1 MNQTKDPITVSQLTS
16 LIKSSL
22 ENDPRFL
29 SIYMHG
35 EISNFKVYPSGH
47 AYFSLKDKD
56 AVISSMM
63 WQTYVRGLDFAPK
76 DGDEV
81 VVHGKLSVYPPRGSY
96 SIVVDHMERYGE
108 GEALK
113 KLRLL
118 AEKLSKEGLFDP
130 SRKRPI
136 KAYPTH
142 VGVIAG
148 RGSAGL
154 RDIEVNLLRRYP
166 IVQLHIFPS
175 LVQGADAPKALLEAF
190 QLAQSC
196 PLDTLIIARGG
207 GSSEDLGAFND
218 ETLVRALA
226 TSKCPVIAA
235 VGHEVDVTLVDLV
248 ADLRVSTPTA
258 AAVAATPN
266 KEDIY
271 QFLDDASLRS
281 GEALKKRISML
292 KDRLNMLSQ
301 RSFFLHPES
310 IYQEKQKELQEKQSR
325 ITLSY
330 KHLIDRKAAL
340 LQNLSDRLTSVNP
353 NNVLKRGYS
362 IVEGSDGRVLTSIAN
377 IQIND
382 TLKVKLQDGSLTVH
396 TLSKEEN

>member
-1 MNQTKDPITVSQLTS
+1 MSQTKEAITVSELTS
-16 LIKSSL
+16 MIKSSL

-47 AYFSLKDKD
+47 AYFSLKDKN

-63 WQTYVRGLDFAPK
+63 WQTYVKGLDFAPK

-113 KLRLL
+113 KLRQL

-130 SRKRPI
+130 ARKRPI

-142 VGVIAG
+142 IGVIAG

-166 IVQLHIFPS
+166 IVELHVFPS
-175 LVQGADAPKALLEAF
+175 LVQGAEAPKALLEAF
-190 QLAQSC
+190 RLAQTY

-271 QFLDDASLRS
+271 QFLDDVSLRS
-281 GEALKKRISML
+281 GEALKKRISLL

-310 IYQEKQKELQEKQSR
+310 IYQEKQKELVEKKAR
-325 ITLSY
+325 ISLSY
-330 KHLIDRKAAL
+330 KHIVDHKRAL
-340 LQNLSDRLTSVNP
+340 LQNLGDRLISINP
-353 NNVLKRGYS
+353 SNVLKRGYS
-362 IVEGSDGRVLTSIAN
+362 IVEDNDGKILTSVSSIR
-377 IQIND
+377 IND
-382 TLKVKLQDGSLTVH
+382 TLKVKLQDGSITV
-396 TLSKEEN
+396 TTKSKEE

>member
-63 WQTYVRGLDFAPK
+63 WQTYVRGLSFAPK

-96 SIVVDHMERYGE
+96 SIVVDRMERYGE

-166 IVQLHIFPS
+166 IVELHVFPS
-175 LVQGADAPKALLEAF
+175 LVQGIDAPKALLEAF
-190 QLAQSC
+190 QLAQTY

-226 TSKCPVIAA
+226 TSRCPVIAA

-281 GEALKKRISML
+281 GEALKKHINML
-292 KDRLNMLSQ
+292 KERLNMLSQ

-325 ITLSY
+325 ISLSY

-362 IVEGSDGRVLTSIAN
+362 IAIGSDGKILTSIAT
-377 IQIND
+377 IQTND
-382 TLKVKLQDGSLTVH
+382 TLKVKLQDGSLTVQ

>member
-1 MNQTKDPITVSQLTS
+1 MSQTKEAITVSELTS
-16 LIKSSL
+16 MIKSSL

-47 AYFSLKDKD
+47 AYFSLKDKN
-56 AVISSMM
+56 AMISSMM

-113 KLRLL
+113 KLRQL

-130 SRKRPI
+130 ARKRPI

-142 VGVIAG
+142 IGVIAG

-166 IVQLHIFPS
+166 IVELHVFPS
-175 LVQGADAPKALLEAF
+175 LVQGAEAPKALLEAF
-190 QLAQSC
+190 RLAQTY

-271 QFLDDASLRS
+271 QFLDDVSIRN
-281 GEALKKRISML
+281 GEALKKRISLL

-310 IYQEKQKELQEKQSR
+310 IYQEKQKELVEKKAR
-325 ITLSY
+325 ISLSY
-330 KHLIDRKAAL
+330 KHIVDHKRAL
-340 LQNLSDRLTSVNP
+340 LQNLGDRLISINP
-353 NNVLKRGYS
+353 SNVLKRGYS
-362 IVEGSDGRVLTSIAN
+362 IVEDNDGKILTSVSSIR
-377 IQIND
+377 IND
-382 TLKVKLQDGSLTVH
+382 TLKVKLQDGNITV
-396 TLSKEEN
+396 TTKSKEE